1 MVFGYIH
8 TPAAQ
13 CQIAGLIASQLVK
26 KLMQMVRLPFHNFAV
41 RAADELEDESQWIHQ
56 LSEIKT
62 DVDSGLQRYTH
73 DWLPA
78 RLRKK
83 TFPKQVTIQEQK

>member
-8 TPAAQ
+8 TSAAQ

-41 RAADELEDESQWIHQ
+41 RAVDELEDESHWIHQ

-62 DVDSGLQRYTH
+62 DVDSVLQCYTH

-78 RLRKK
+78 RLRKNIY
-83 TFPKQVTIQEQK
+83 PKQVTIQEQK